1 MYSKFWWHSI
11 KRAKSISEDHKMCT
25 AIISWYA
32 NTKSNSHNTPMTSS
46 QDPKTP
52 WIKDDYLAKNRTGPQ
67 KSHQEVCV
75 SPNKNCLDT
84 KVLLQHCGYCSDC
97 DTDLSHV
104 GEIVWTP
111 PQT

>member
-1 MYSKFWWHSI
+1 MYSEFWWCSI
-11 KRAKSISEDHKMCT
+11 ECAKSISEDHKMCT

-32 NTKSNSHNTPMTSS
+32 NTKSNSHNTPMTGS

-52 WIKDDYLAKNRTGPQ
+52 QIKDDYLAKKKDRTLQ
-67 KSHQEVCV
+67 SHQEVCV
-75 SPNKNCLDT
+75 SPNENFLDT
-84 KVLLQHCGYCSDC
+84 KVLPQHCGYCSDC

-104 GEIVWTP
+104 GEIVWIL